1 MFPEDKHLETFLVP
15 NKKEESK
22 PALSPLEVIQFF
34 IYVPITFTVA
44 ITLFESLLAFD
55 PTIEIDSRGVIS
67 IPTSVPNDAPPEQPP
82 EDEPSSQQ
90 LPDDVPSSNP
100 SVSENP
106 TATPGGPNNP
116 GPISS
121 DSPPGTP
128 ISGRWIRIPS
138 SCNGFYAEGANFRV
152 RPSLDVSAIR
162 GAVLAGDSVF
172 LTGETET
179 DIDGNGITWYRALN
193 ELPLRRSADV
203 ENNAQHVLD
212 ANQEGWIAA
221 CFVDS

>member
-1 MFPEDKHLETFLVP
+1 MATYLLV
-15 NKKEESK
+15 EFK
-22 PALSPLEVIQFF
+22 PKVE
-34 IYVPITFTVA
+34 
-44 ITLFESLLAFD
+44 FD
-55 PTIEIDSRGVIS
+55 PPEVAANPTGVSNDSSSEEPPPDNFPSDPNVIESPGITSDGSNAPRTI
-67 IPTSVPNDAPPEQPP
+67 PP
-82 EDEPSSQQ
+82 DSSQGT
-90 LPDDVPSSNP
+90 PDSSQG
-100 SVSENP
+100 V
-106 TATPGGPNNP
+106 
-116 GPISS
+116 
-121 DSPPGTP
+121 P

-193 ELPLRRSADV
+193 ELPLRLSADV
-203 ENNAQHVLD
+203 ENNSQHVLD

-221 CFVDS
+221 CFVES